1 MPVLTSRLL
10 REPSVAGFPILTG
23 IPLCSPNIH
32 LQLAAVVDFPNAHHD
47 PRGMARRAV
56 NHRPRV
62 KKSRVRIE
70 QCLESTDDRSVRERE
85 HFMDKLAIAEYK
97 ASHMGDKSIT
107 KVGAATAPRGPMGQ
121 KYLASGIRLS
131 MRIWE
136 RESPDTQPKAET
148 TANYETAGYVI
159 AGRAELHIEGQ
170 VVDLEPGDSWIVPK
184 GSRHSYKI
192 LEAFTALEATTP
204 PAEVHGRDK
213 SEPAG

>member
-1 MPVLTSRLL
+1 
-10 REPSVAGFPILTG
+10 
-23 IPLCSPNIH
+23 
-32 LQLAAVVDFPNAHHD
+32 
-47 PRGMARRAV
+47 MARRAV
-56 NHRPRV
+56 NHRPRM

-70 QCLESTDDRSVRERE
+70 QCLKSTDDRSVRERE
-85 HFMDKLAIAEYK
+85 DFMDKLAIAEYK
-97 ASHMGDKSIT
+97 ASDMGDKSIT

-148 TANYETAGYVI
+148 AANYETAGYVI

-184 GSRHSYKI
+184 VLATATKSWKRSRRWRPPPRPQKC
-192 LEAFTALEATTP
+192 TAGRKASQ
-204 PAEVHGRDK
+204 PAEPRPFWLAPWPAKNPQQHGI
-213 SEPAG
+213 S